1 MAYELHGGLR
11 SDGGVCAC
19 GASNHVGDEPAMNK
33 LLAFGGILAVVGGL
47 VLLVKPVGH
56 IPLLDANRTVL
67 AETQRQGYCA
77 GEAFWRS
84 NGYGNAASFQE
95 CMSESTIVNDIDVN
109 AVQPAFCQAVTV
121 EGYAGGVDACL
132 DIVRSQK
139 LWPTMAGGL
148 TDAWNRRF
156 PYPLDRLTAGQVPT
170 QNSDESRTGDRT
182 ETGDRE
188 EGIR

>member
-1 MAYELHGGLR
+1 M
-11 SDGGVCAC
+11 
-19 GASNHVGDEPAMNK
+19 
-33 LLAFGGILAVVGGL
+33 
-47 VLLVKPVGH
+47 LVKPVGH

-84 NGYGNAASFQE
+84 NGWGDEAAFLE
-95 CMSESTIVNDIDVN
+95 CMDASTIVNDIDVN
-109 AVQPAFCQAVTV
+109 AVQPAFCQAVAI
-121 EGYAGGVDACL
+121 EGYAGGVDMCL
-132 DIVRSQK
+132 DILRGQK
-139 LWPTMAGGL
+139 LWPTMTGGL
-148 TDAWNRRF
+148 SDSWNRRF
-156 PYPLDRLTAGQVPT
+156 PYPLDRLTAGVVPT